1 MANLPVANETQDG
14 GDAQLTVAIWNAAAD
29 RLRNVQR
36 GGPVVAAITSATAG
50 RTPDAVVR
58 LRLTSEQLG
67 LVADAIEPMPG

>member
-1 MANLPVANETQDG
+1 MANLAVANQTQDG
-14 GDAQLTVAIWNAAAD
+14 GDAQLTVAMWNAAAD

-36 GGPVVAAITSATAG
+36 SGPVVAAITSATSG

-67 LVADAIEPMPG
+67 LVADAIEPIPG